1 MKTAL
6 YIRVSTKEQAETGYS
21 VIGQERKLRAFAEA
35 KDLTNIEVYLD
46 DGYSGAS
53 LNRPEMQRLMRDV
66 NRGNVSTVIIYK
78 LDRLSRA
85 QKDTMYLIEEVFNHN
100 NTALIS
106 ISESFDTSTPFGR
119 AAIGIL
125 SVFAQLERENIK
137 ERMMMGKE
145 ENAKKGLWNGGG
157 NRFGHT
163 FGYRRKDKLWHVEP
177 YEAEIVK
184 EVYQLYMNGYGAE
197 KIRNLINEKYG
208 YTFPDHTRVTSIL
221 KNPLYAGKVTHSGK
235 VYDGAHEAIVSED
248 LYETVQIFREKRR
261 VRTPRIIDSDYVLRG
276 LIKCGKCGK
285 NFTSRPVSASR
296 PGRKGYYSCHGRYAA
311 AKYPEREKCLNKNHR
326 KDDLHE
332 LVFSELDK
340 LKSNKIDYEKH
351 FEDSDTIAVFRNKLK
366 DIEEQIE
373 RVADLYIAGN
383 IPEKILNEKI
393 NKLNKEKTSVEKN
406 IKNYVPKN
414 NLAAK
419 ELNRIQDLDYRKLS
433 NADLSNLLNILLD
446 RIVIDDNDIK
456 IYYNFTL

>member
-1 MKTAL
+1 MKTAI
-6 YIRVSTKEQAETGYS
+6 YVRVSSKEQAETGHS
-21 VIGQERKLRAFAEA
+21 IVGQERKLRAFAEA
-35 KDLTNIEVYLD
+35 KDLTNIELYLD

-53 LNRPEMQRLMRDV
+53 LNRPAMQKLIREV
-66 NRGNVSTVIIYK
+66 KRGNISAVVIYK

-85 QKDTMYLIEEVFNHN
+85 QKDTMYLIEEIFNPN

-106 ISESFDTSTPFGR
+106 ISESFDTSTSFGR

-125 SVFAQLERENIK
+125 SVFAQLERENIR

-163 FGYRRKDKLWHVEP
+163 FGYRRKEKFWYIEP

-184 EVYQLYMNGYGAE
+184 EVYKLYMDGYGAE

-208 YTFPDHTRVTSIL
+208 QTFADHTRVTSIL
-221 KNPLYAGKVTHSGK
+221 KNPMYAGKVTHDGK
-235 VYDGAHEAIVSED
+235 VYEGAHEGIIHED

-311 AKYPEREKCLNKNHR
+311 AKYPERPKCFNKNHR

-340 LKSNKIDYEKH
+340 LKSKEIDYEKH
-351 FEDSDTIAVFRNKLK
+351 FEDSDTISVYKNKLRK
-366 DIEEQIE
+366 IEEQIE
-373 RVADLYIAGN
+373 RVADLYISGN
-383 IPEKILNEKI
+383 MPEKILNERVK
-393 NKLNKEKTSVEKN
+393 KLNKEKAAVEKN

-414 NLAAK
+414 DLAAK
-419 ELNRIQDLDYRKLS
+419 ELNKLQDIDYRNLS
-433 NADLSNLLNILLD
+433 NADLSNLLNILID
-446 RIVIDDNDIK
+446 NIVIDDDDIK